1 MEFGILQFV
10 TAVLVFVRVTAVLV
24 LAPGFGNRAVPAAVK
39 IALGAALALVL
50 LPVVSAAQP
59 VVDLQMGGLVLLA
72 LKELAAGLLMG
83 FVTGLVFEGVALAG
97 DLMGFDLGLSLAQL
111 YDPETGTANNVISR
125 MLSLTALMIFFA
137 IDGHHFILESIYA
150 SYRAVPLGAFH
161 VSGALSSALVTLAGM
176 TLVVGVKLAAPVL
189 VTSFLIN
196 IGLAVLA
203 RVAPQINVLFVTVS
217 LKTGAG
223 LFVILASAPLIVAV
237 FRKLLLSFEDGML
250 DILRVM

>member
-1 MEFGILQFV
+1 MEFGIQQFV

-125 MLSLTALMIFFA
+125 MLSLTALMVFFA

-161 VSGALSSALVTLAGM
+161 VNGALSATLITLAGM
-176 TLVVGVKLAAPVL
+176 TVVVGVKLAAPVL
-189 VTSFLIN
+189 VTSFLLN

-203 RVAPQINVLFVTVS
+203 RVAPQINVLFVTIS

-250 DILRVM
+250 NILSVM